1 MYSRYMPLKFHISS
15 DKLPKVLCDGP
26 TMYIKMS
33 ELQLTL
39 LGNLFQDDSSKIL
52 HYRPAV
58 RCKIPDCDLWSKKN
72 SLSKKP
78 QEPVIKICFL

>member
-1 MYSRYMPLKFHISS
+1 MPLKFHISS

-39 LGNLFQDDSSKIL
+39 LGNLFQDDSCKIL

-58 RCKIPDCDLWSKKN
+58 RCKIPVCDLWSRKIAYQNAKKATR
-72 SLSKKP
+72 
-78 QEPVIKICFL
+78 PVIKICFL